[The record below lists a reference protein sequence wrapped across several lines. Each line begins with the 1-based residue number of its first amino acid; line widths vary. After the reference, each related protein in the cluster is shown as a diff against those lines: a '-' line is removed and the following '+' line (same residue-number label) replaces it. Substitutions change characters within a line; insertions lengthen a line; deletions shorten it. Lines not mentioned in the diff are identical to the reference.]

1 MSLEL
6 LKNNVNK
13 EKEIIKTLIAISERL
28 NISKSDDERKL
39 LFRSEQSLLNQLRM
53 INDSLPDLLK
63 NISFYN
69 TLSKK
74 TGNENNLVALNYL
87 EEDEQKKIAI
97 KKKDKDKFLSN
108 VVTSNESEKKL
119 KPFTSVK
126 ELGAYAAFSNKMFS
140 NISNKLADSSFFSSV
155 KVDLKKITSPI
166 LVNTFISVLLMSTA
180 ISFIAAF
187 FIAIIFIF
195 LGLPLVALGSI
206 IIPVVVFSSVYLY
219 PPSQKKS
226 LEKEI
231 NQELPFL
238 TIYLSAISTSG
249 IEPSKIFEI
258 IASSKDY
265 PFTQREIKKLINYV
279 NFYGYDLVSALKMV
293 SRGCPSERLA
303 LLFDGLATTITSGGE
318 LNSFLNKH
326 SETLLFDYR
335 LEREKYTRIAETFM
349 DIYISVIIAAPMIL
363 MMLFVL
369 MSITG
374 FSSSMMNP
382 SNLSFLVILII
393 GALNV
398 GFLMFLNLKQP
409 KF

>member
-28 NISKSDDERKL
+28 NISKSDVEGKL

-53 INDSLPDLLK
+53 INDSLPELLK

-74 TGNENNLVALNYL
+74 TENKNNLVALNYL
-87 EEDEQKKIAI
+87 EEDKQKKIAV
-97 KKKDKDKFLSN
+97 KKQDKDRFLSS
-108 VVTSNESEKKL
+108 VVTSNESERKL
-119 KPFTSVK
+119 KPLTSVK

-140 NISNKLADSSFFSSV
+140 NVSNKLADSSFFSSV

-180 ISFIAAF
+180 ISIMAAF
-187 FIAIIFIF
+187 FLAIIFIF

-206 IIPVVVFSSVYLY
+206 IIPIVVFSSFYLY
-219 PPSQKKS
+219 PSSQKRS

-279 NFYGYDLVSALKMV
+279 NFYGYDLVSALKIV

-374 FSSSMMNP
+374 FSSGMMNP
-382 SNLSFLVILII
+382 SNLSFLVILLI